1 MKAGFWI
8 RLNAFWI
15 DSLIIIIGMDLF
27 FFLLYHQPFELYLP
41 FELLTIIIAI
51 AYSTILVTTKG
62 FTIGKYLCG
71 LHVIKKDGTRPF
83 FFRALLRESI
93 GKVISFIPLFLG
105 FFWIGFSRSK
115 RGWHDHLSGSSFI
128 RKPSSKKMALIAVLL
143 PLFVTL
149 FLTRDFVY
157 YSFTLFPRAIAYKQ
171 YKPSP
176 PAYLKNDL
184 SRLKE
189 MSSIDSSMDTSFVQ
203 WLDRNAKSPEEFAVQ
218 VAGAHEV
225 TLFGEMHNQEDNLL
239 FFNSIIPDLYF
250 RAGVRCVAMECIP
263 CEMNGRLK
271 KLVTAKTFD
280 KKLALEIARTQGWG
294 LWGDKEYWD
303 VLETVWKLN
312 THIASESSKMELIGI
327 DTEWDMPSIAL
338 LGVGDAPLS
347 SPLWEKLRILRLPF
361 SFLKVTLRDEIMAE
375 NIEKEIIRR
384 SRLCIIQSCPKKRS
398 YHIRTKLQPIQNP
411 R

>member
-203 WLDRNAKSPEEFAVQ
+203 WLDQHAKSPEDYAVL
-218 VAGAHEV
+218 VAGSHEV

-361 SFLKVTLRDEIMAE
+361 SFLKVILRDEIMAE